1 MLKRNILCLVI
12 PVCLIFASY
21 SQSFA
26 THLMGSDL
34 TYRCS
39 NDSFYFV
46 LKVYR
51 DCGSSVLVS
60 TTGQVLNVVGG
71 TQNFNAAL
79 THVST
84 KDITPV
90 CSSAVSKCV
99 SPAGTVGFQEYT
111 FVSSV
116 FFGTP
121 ARAAICQWRVSWT
134 LAARNSTITTGQADQ
149 NFFTFTTFN
158 RCLAPCNSSPFFTDA
173 PISLLCGNQA
183 QYINMSA
190 VTLRIVPEIL

>member
-1 MLKRNILCLVI
+1 M
-12 PVCLIFASY
+12 
-21 SQSFA
+21 
-26 THLMGSDL
+26 
-34 TYRCS
+34 
-39 NDSFYFV
+39 

-111 FVSSV
+111 FVFICVFRNTCQAPSV
-116 FFGTP
+116 SGG
-121 ARAAICQWRVSWT
+121 
-134 LAARNSTITTGQADQ
+134 LAGHWQ
-149 NFFTFTTFN
+149 
-158 RCLAPCNSSPFFTDA
+158 
-173 PISLLCGNQA
+173 
-183 QYINMSA
+183 
-190 VTLRIVPEIL
+190 PEIQLLPPVRQIRIFLLSLHLIAV